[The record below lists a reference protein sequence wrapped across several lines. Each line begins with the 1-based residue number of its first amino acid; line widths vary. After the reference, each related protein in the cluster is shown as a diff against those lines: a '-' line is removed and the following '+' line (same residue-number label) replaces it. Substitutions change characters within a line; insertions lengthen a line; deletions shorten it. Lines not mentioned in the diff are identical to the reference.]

1 MSYLCDVCG
10 GGVRELS
17 GLHLMSEEEAGQPDK
32 LVAIAS
38 WLSWPTSHFA
48 DECNGIIAQ
57 TCYNT
62 DTSLRIQATCSC
74 RLSPRL
80 LRPHYLLLTTTFPLY
95 SIS

>member
-48 DECNGIIAQ
+48 DECNGIIA
-57 TCYNT
+57 
-62 DTSLRIQATCSC
+62 
-74 RLSPRL
+74 
-80 LRPHYLLLTTTFPLY
+80 
-95 SIS
+95 